1 MKRLFSI
8 TLVMLLS
15 SALFFVAVSA
25 GGDLVTKP
33 FKAKWTGI
41 IYVTG
46 PCTDSSF
53 PPYAVSIINV
63 GKGVTTLA
71 GESDWLSGYCAYP
84 PDPINNPTY
93 LVGSGWGIVTTS
105 NGDTMNVSITV
116 STDLSKTPPEWSET
130 ELILGG
136 TGRFEGATGG
146 INESFGTYTSGANL
160 FAFSGGTKS
169 PVQAPPQGW
178 VGTSEGEIEFT
189 K

>member
-8 TLVMLLS
+8 TPVMLLS
-15 SALFFVAVSA
+15 LAMFFVAVSA

-53 PPYAVSIINV
+53 PPYAVYVINV
-63 GKGVTTLA
+63 GKGFTTLT

-93 LVGSGWGIVTTS
+93 LIGSGWGIVTTS
-105 NGDTMNVSITV
+105 NGDRMIASVSV
-116 STDLSKTPPEWSET
+116 SADLSNPPEWSET
-130 ELILGG
+130 ELTLGG

-146 INESFGTYTSGANL
+146 MSESFGTYTSGANP
-160 FAFSGGTKS
+160 FAFSGGTES
-169 PVQAPPQGW
+169 PVQAPPQGR
-178 VGTSEGEIEFT
+178 VGTTEGELEFT
-189 K
+189 Q